1 MRPMRRERDSSAYA
15 QFVLNISR
23 KTGEATMN
31 VLPSR
36 LDPRWRDI
44 AVGKLG
50 GNWHMLAVKLMMQR
64 IRSEVHADP
73 SSANITKCAGEI
85 HNFFEKNQKI
95 AGADLDQIFH

>member
-1 MRPMRRERDSSAYA
+1 VRPMRRERDSSAYA

-95 AGADLDQIFH
+95 AGADLDEIFH

>member
-1 MRPMRRERDSSAYA
+1 MRRERDSSAYA

-95 AGADLDQIFH
+95 AGADLDEIFH

>member
-1 MRPMRRERDSSAYA
+1 MRRERDSSAYA

-95 AGADLDQIFH
+95 AGADLAEIFH

>member
-1 MRPMRRERDSSAYA
+1 MS
-15 QFVLNISR
+15 
-23 KTGEATMN
+23 

-36 LDPRWRDI
+36 LDPRWREI
-44 AVGKLG
+44 ALGKLG

-95 AGADLDQIFH
+95 AGADLDEIFH

>member
-1 MRPMRRERDSSAYA
+1 VRPMRRERDSSAYA

-73 SSANITKCAGEI
+73 SSANIPKCAGEI

-95 AGADLDQIFH
+95 AGADLDEIFH

>member
-1 MRPMRRERDSSAYA
+1 MRRERDSSAYA

>member
-1 MRPMRRERDSSAYA
+1 M
-15 QFVLNISR
+15 I
-23 KTGEATMN
+23 

-44 AVGKLG
+44 ATGKRG

-64 IRSEVHADP
+64 IRSEVQADP
-73 SSANITKCAGEI
+73 STANVMKCAGEI
-85 HNFFEKNQKI
+85 HTFFEKNQKI

>member
-1 MRPMRRERDSSAYA
+1 MRRERDSSAYA

-36 LDPRWRDI
+36 LDPRWREI
-44 AVGKLG
+44 ALGKLG

-95 AGADLDQIFH
+95 AGADLDEIFH